1 MKTLVPGHE
10 YILQSFGGLKE
21 CRITFVDKGHGNDR
35 PGTNTQELLRVAIDR
50 VTSMD
55 KELPWDGNNK
65 ILFHLRAAL
74 VLFEARHL
82 ERLVERGELDPEK
95 VATGLDG
102 HFSLSI

>member
-1 MKTLVPGHE
+1 MNILVPGPE
-10 YILQSFGGLKE
+10 YILQSFGGYKE
-21 CRITFVDKGHGNDR
+21 CRISFVDRGHGNDR
-35 PGTNTQELLRVAIDR
+35 PGTNTPELLRVAIDR
-50 VTSMD
+50 MTFMD
-55 KELPWDGNNK
+55 KERPWDGNNK

-74 VLFEARHL
+74 VLFEASHL